1 MIKSLLEKKI
11 VFLIIVLSFISLNAQ
26 TGNQKLI
33 NYVNPFIGTSNGGN
47 TFPGAVVP
55 WGMVSVSPH
64 NTLGAPSGYIKGGD
78 YFYGLGHTHLSGTGC
93 AELGNIIVTATRDV
107 ASSDPQNYK
116 SNYSNEKASPGF
128 YSAFLNDYK
137 IDIVATATER
147 CGLIKFISEEEGE
160 INIIIDT
167 GRSLGL
173 LGGGMIEINSD
184 TNLEGYNISGGF
196 CGEENREK
204 IYFSSK
210 FSKECDSKFII
221 INDIKI
227 SESSAEV
234 NDSSLAVCYTFK
246 VNKGEE
252 IYLKTGI
259 SYTSI
264 KNAELNLETEI
275 PEWNFEEVEKKAEEK
290 WEKVLSR
297 IMVEGG
303 MRSDYTKF
311 YTAFYHM
318 LIHPNIIND
327 VSGDFPLMGQT
338 GIGNYKDRNRYT
350 VFSLWDTY
358 RTLHPFLTLVYPE
371 IQSGIIKTMIDM
383 YKESG
388 FLPKWELAGVETY
401 MMVGEPAVPVIADSY
416 LKGIKDFDIE
426 TAFEAML
433 ETTILNENEKAP
445 PVRAGYHDLLKY
457 GYIPFDQDMTNEW
470 WAWGPVSTSLEY
482 NFADWT
488 IAQIAKYLGKENNYK
503 EFFNRSMNYR
513 NLFDNETKFMR
524 PRLKDGKW
532 LEPFNPLENEG
543 SGEWAGSGGPGYVE
557 GNAWNYTWFVPHDVQ
572 GLIDLF
578 GSEENFAS
586 KLLTMFRNGQFTINN
601 EPDIFYPYLFN
612 YIKGMDSNTKIIV
625 KGIMDNEFGIEA
637 DGLPG
642 NDDCGTISGW
652 FVFSALGFYPV
663 CPASQDYQTGVPLF
677 YKSTIKLNKDYYSG
691 DKFVIVRKYT
701 KNPDEINKIELN
713 NGLLDRLNITHKEI
727 TSGGKLNYYF
737 LN

>member
-1 MIKSLLEKKI
+1 MKNLKT
-11 VFLIIVLSFISLNAQ
+11 IVLLLLFTDLISAQ
-26 TGNQKLI
+26 QKNLTE
-33 NYVNPFIGTSNGGN
+33 YVNPFIGTANGGN

-64 NTLGAPSGYIKGGD
+64 NSLSAPSGYLSGED
-78 YFYGLGHTHLSGTGC
+78 FFYGLGHTHLSGTGC
-93 AELGNIIVTATRDV
+93 AELGNIIVTATRAT
-107 ASSDPQNYK
+107 ASSEPQNYK
-116 SNYSNEKASPGF
+116 SKYSDEKASPGF
-128 YSAFLNDYK
+128 YSVSLSDYK
-137 IDIVATATER
+137 INIEATATER
-147 CGLIKFISEEEGE
+147 CGLIKFVSNEEGE
-160 INIIIDT
+160 INIIIDA

-173 LGGGMIEINSD
+173 LGGGMIEINSGEEV
-184 TNLEGYNISGGF
+184 EGYNISGGF

-221 INDIKI
+221 VNDKKIN
-227 SESSAEV
+227 ESSAEV
-234 NDSSLAVCYTFK
+234 TDSSLAVCYTFK

-264 KNAELNLETEI
+264 KNAELNLGTEI
-275 PEWNFEEVEKKAEEK
+275 PEWDFEEVKKSAEGN

-297 IMVEGG
+297 IIVEGG
-303 MRSDYTKF
+303 MSSDYTKF
-311 YTAFYHM
+311 YTALYHM

-327 VSGDFPLMGQT
+327 VNGDFPLMGQT
-338 GIGNYKDRNRYT
+338 GIGNYKDRYRYT

-371 IQSGIIKTMIDM
+371 VQSEIIKTMIDM

-388 FLPKWELAGVETY
+388 YLPKWELAGIETY

-433 ETTILNENEKAP
+433 KTTILNENEKAP

-482 NFADWT
+482 NFADWS
-488 IAQIAKYLGKENNYK
+488 IAQLAKYLGKENYYK
-503 EFFNRSMNYR
+503 EFYNRSMNYK

-524 PRLKDGKW
+524 PRLKNGNW
-532 LEPFNPLENEG
+532 LEPFNPLETEG
-543 SGEWAGSGGPGYVE
+543 SGDWAGSGGPGYVE
-557 GNAWNYTWFVPHDVQ
+557 GNAWHYTWFVPHDVN
-572 GLIDLF
+572 GLINIIGGEKIFAEKLTALF
-578 GSEENFAS
+578 MN
-586 KLLTMFRNGQFTINN
+586 KQFTINN

-612 YIKGMDSNTKIIV
+612 YIRGREDNTKIIV
-625 KGIMDNEFGIEA
+625 SRILKNDFGVDEN
-637 DGLPG
+637 GLPG
-642 NDDCGTISGW
+642 NDDCGTISAW
-652 FVFSALGFYPV
+652 FVFSALGFYPL
-663 CPASQDYQTGVPLF
+663 CPASENYQTGIPLF
-677 YKSTIKLNKDYYSG
+677 YKSTIKLNKNYYSG
-691 DKFVIVRKYT
+691 EEFIIERKFT
-701 KNPDEINKIELN
+701 KNSTEINKIELN
-713 NGLLDRLNITHKEI
+713 NRLLERLNITHKEI
-727 TSGGKLNYYF
+727 TTGGKLNFY
-737 LN
+737 LLK